1 MSEFV
6 NNMDQ
11 ATIVHGWRA
20 RGFSCDIRSDPPGQ
34 VWADFVHPTDELVML
49 IDGEIEL
56 RFSGQVLRPA
66 VGQEILIPAGEAHTV
81 VNSGR
86 TRNRWYY
93 GYKGS

>member
-1 MSEFV
+1 
-6 NNMDQ
+6 
-11 ATIVHGWRA
+11 
-20 RGFSCDIRSDPPGQ
+20 
-34 VWADFVHPTDELVML
+34 ML

-66 VGQEILIPAGEAHTV
+66 VGQEILIPAGEAHAV